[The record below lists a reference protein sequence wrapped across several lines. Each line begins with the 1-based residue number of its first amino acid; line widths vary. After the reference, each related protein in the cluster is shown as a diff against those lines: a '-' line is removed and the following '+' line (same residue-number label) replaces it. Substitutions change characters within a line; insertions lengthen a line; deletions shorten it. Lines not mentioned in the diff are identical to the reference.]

1 MRSLGKGVCQPQCES
16 VKVLSPEIF
25 LVALGQGFH
34 FLEANIGMHVKGEC
48 IYDVPGSESVAGKRT
63 VYVGTWENRIAPN
76 GSCQGAEKAT
86 KQYGVSVVGLTHS
99 RGVGRVMPVESRFT
113 RHSKGSALIRKDEVG
128 HSPITELEE
137 TMETLQR
144 LISDIAIRHSMF
156 YAAME
161 VSINEEPYEGN
172 LQVRFCEGHAS
183 PYTEF
188 IKTQSLLN

>member
-1 MRSLGKGVCQPQCES
+1 MRSPGKGVCQPQCES
-16 VKVLSPEIF
+16 VKVLSPEIY

-34 FLEANIGMHVKGEC
+34 FSEASIGMHVKGEC
-48 IYDVPGSESVAGKRT
+48 ISDVSGSESVAGKRT

-76 GSCQGAEKAT
+76 GSCQGAEKVT
-86 KQYGVSVVGLTHS
+86 KRYGVSVVGLTHS
-99 RGVGRVMPVESRFT
+99 RGVGRVIPVESRFT

-128 HSPITELEE
+128 HSPVTELEV

-144 LISDIAIRHSMF
+144 LISEIAIRHSMF
-156 YAAME
+156 YDVIE
-161 VSINEEPYEGN
+161 VSINEEPDEGN